1 MRKDLEI
8 YSYLKQI
15 IRRKRA
21 SKEDERHMILS
32 LIHRIEINVLKEKY
46 DDSLEL
52 TKELENHINLMKRKY
67 NR

>member
-1 MRKDLEI
+1 M
-8 YSYLKQI
+8 
-15 IRRKRA
+15 

-32 LIHRIEINVLKEKY
+32 LIHRIEINVLKENY

>member
-1 MRKDLEI
+1 M
-8 YSYLKQI
+8 
-15 IRRKRA
+15 

-52 TKELENHINLMKRKY
+52 AKELENHINLMKRKY